1 MERYWFIDT
10 FALCY
15 SYRYLV
21 TKRQQQKGLPM
32 QNSQHALTLAQI
44 NALTEEQIDKKLR
57 LALDNAIDRID
68 LTYEQ
73 MREVMLLIMT
83 GKCNDARMGAMLTAL
98 RMKSESIDEITAA
111 AAVMRELAERIEPT
125 NPERLVDIV
134 GTGGDGAN
142 LFNVSTASALVAAT
156 AGVKVAKHGNRS
168 VSGKSGSS
176 DVLAQAGVRLDLS
189 HDETLACLEQQ
200 NLGFLFAPNH
210 HPAMRHAMPVRRA
223 LGMRTLF
230 NILGPL
236 TNPAGAVNA
245 VIGVFTPK
253 LCLPLAKVLQELG
266 DKHVMVVGSNDG
278 LDEISLAAGTQV
290 AELKDGN
297 IEVYELMPED
307 VGIDSQTLIGLEVA
321 TPEQSLALIRVAL
334 SGEETHSKTVLK
346 ARDMIALNAGAA
358 IYVGGLASNLPNG
371 VNIAQSVIQSGD
383 ALHKMHNFAKFT
395 QSFGK

>member
-1 MERYWFIDT
+1 M
-10 FALCY
+10 
-15 SYRYLV
+15 
-21 TKRQQQKGLPM
+21 M
-32 QNSQHALTLAQI
+32 QNSPYSLTPEQIHALTQ
-44 NALTEEQIDKKLR
+44 EQIDKKLR
-57 LALDNAIDRID
+57 LALDNVIDRID

-73 MREVMLLIMT
+73 MREVMLIIMT
-83 GKCNDARMGAMLTAL
+83 GKCDDSRMGAMLTAL

-111 AAVMRELAERIEPT
+111 AAVMRELAERIEIE
-125 NPERLVDIV
+125 NRHNLVDIV

-168 VSGKSGSS
+168 VSSKSGSS
-176 DVLAQAGVRLDLS
+176 DLLSQAGIELNLNHEQIS
-189 HDETLACLEQQ
+189 ACIHEQ

-210 HPAMRHAMPVRRA
+210 HPAMRYAMPVRQA
-223 LGMRTLF
+223 LGVRTLF

-236 TNPAGAVNA
+236 TNPAGAANA

-253 LCLPLAKVLQELG
+253 LCLPLAKVFKELG

-321 TPEQSLALIRVAL
+321 SPEQSLALIRVAL

-346 ARDMIALNAGAA
+346 ARDMVALNAGAA
-358 IYVGGLASNLPNG
+358 IYVGGLASNLANG
-371 VNIAQSVIQSGD
+371 VNIAQTVIQSGD
-383 ALHKMHNFAKFT
+383 ALNKMHAFAEFT
-395 QSFGK
+395 QSLK